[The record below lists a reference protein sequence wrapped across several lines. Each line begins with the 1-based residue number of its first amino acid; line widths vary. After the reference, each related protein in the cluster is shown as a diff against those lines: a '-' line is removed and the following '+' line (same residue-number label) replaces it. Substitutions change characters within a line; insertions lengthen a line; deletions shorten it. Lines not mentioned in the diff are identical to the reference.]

1 MKPSKYSLGLD
12 IGTTSVGWAVI
23 DLEKERIHDLG
34 VRIFERPED
43 PQNGDSLAKPRRDA
57 RSARHR
63 LKRRRQRLNYL
74 KRFFVNEKILTQA
87 QIAEILDPKSTYN
100 KLDVYALRDKAL
112 NHKLTAEELFKVLYQ
127 ISKRRGFKS
136 NRKSV
141 EETDREGGRV
151 SKALTINEQLLAERG
166 YKTVGQALAQDEKY
180 TEHKRNKRDSYTN
193 SFARADFIHELE
205 EIIKSQRKYALN
217 NVSDE
222 ALHSLIYG
230 VDSDG
235 LLTNSSAIMYQ
246 RPFMTEE
253 LIKKMVGEC
262 TFEKG
267 EKRAPRASY
276 SFEIFQ
282 FANNL
287 VNLVFVPKNTNS
299 RQAKREH
306 FRLTLSPEQIAA
318 VVAEAKKTAS
328 ITYKKVRQV
337 AGISEEYAPEY
348 VRGKINK
355 DDPYGEKNEFGKLKA
370 YHDIKKALKSTPGD
384 WMKVD
389 NESMLN
395 KIAYILT
402 TEHEDVEILN
412 KLSELP
418 LSDEAKCAILK
429 INPKNFRSF
438 GHLSIKALQKI
449 TPHILSGLTYDK
461 ACKKVG
467 YDYRKKAANL
477 EQITNPVVKRAIAQT
492 NKVVRAVIRKYGN
505 PYFIRVETAR
515 DLAKNFKD
523 RKAIEN
529 ENKDNQ
535 AFNSEVKEIIEHG
548 YNVKPKTKRG
558 KNLLEFL
565 RENNVPLSQNIDA
578 NGQMITK
585 VKLYREQNG
594 KCLYS
599 GDPIDFQTMIHDD
612 NAYQVDHIVPFSRSN
627 NDGLTNKVLVKTE
640 ENQEKANRTP
650 FEYFGGDETRW
661 KQFVAR
667 VNAIYQT
674 RDVKTSDKAINSEN
688 YKFNGYAMRKK
699 QNLLIEEY
707 KNDSWNTRAL
717 NDTRYITRFV
727 QNYLR
732 QTVSFAEGDDKQ
744 RVLAPN
750 GTITSYLRKRWGL
763 SKVREEDVLHHAADA
778 AIVAAIDNRIICQAN
793 LFSRDQE
800 LKLYTQTIKSIEEKK
815 RILLKSTDQ
824 ETGEITEE
832 DQFSQAQREKAE
844 LEYIKQSMDEN
855 SKHRFPE
862 PWVNF
867 AKEIRKRTLDT
878 DTETLRNELCGLE
891 GYDDEFRSQVQPIFV
906 SRRQNHKIKGSLH
919 DERIRS
925 SRNRERKNVIRI
937 SLQELTLEKLDR
949 SIAKEEYDTQKK
961 HSGDSLYE
969 RLLNRLNEYATYD
982 NKGKRTDHPDK
993 AFAEPFYKSNK
1004 SEDKNGKI
1012 IAPVRSLKIYD
1023 KQTIIRLDRG
1033 TAMAEMTRLRIYKKN
1048 KQIYIIPDYAINILK
1063 GRESMSLLTPLK
1075 GVSCIDSSYAF
1086 VGFLYKKDCML
1097 FRKGNHMYAGY
1108 FVQFESDN
1116 RITIKRH
1123 LAPDS
1128 NRSNKEMVM
1137 RTKISGISD
1146 LKICHV
1152 DILGDKRPETGIVWP
1167 GA

>member
-205 EIIKSQRKYALN
+205 EIIRSQRKYALN

-318 VVAEAKKTAS
+318 VVTEAKKTAS

-337 AGISEEYAPEY
+337 AGISEEYAPGY

-370 YHDIKKALKSTPGD
+370 YHDIKKALKSTPED
-384 WMKVD
+384 WVKVD
-389 NESMLN
+389 NESTLN
-395 KIAYILT
+395 EIAYILT
-402 TEHEDVEILN
+402 TEREDVEILK
-412 KLSELP
+412 KLSGLA
-418 LSDEAKCAILK
+418 LSDEATYAILK

-461 ACKKVG
+461 ACEKAG
-467 YDYRKKAANL
+467 YDFRRKSANL
-477 EQITNPVVKRAIAQT
+477 EQITNPVVKRAISQT
-492 NKVVRAVIRKYGN
+492 NKIVQAVIRKYGK
-505 PYFIRVETAR
+505 PYFIKVETA
-515 DLAKNFKD
+515 
-523 RKAIEN
+523 
-529 ENKDNQ
+529 
-535 AFNSEVKEIIEHG
+535 
-548 YNVKPKTKRG
+548 
-558 KNLLEFL
+558 
-565 RENNVPLSQNIDA
+565 
-578 NGQMITK
+578 
-585 VKLYREQNG
+585 
-594 KCLYS
+594 
-599 GDPIDFQTMIHDD
+599 
-612 NAYQVDHIVPFSRSN
+612 
-627 NDGLTNKVLVKTE
+627 
-640 ENQEKANRTP
+640 
-650 FEYFGGDETRW
+650 
-661 KQFVAR
+661 
-667 VNAIYQT
+667 
-674 RDVKTSDKAINSEN
+674 
-688 YKFNGYAMRKK
+688 
-699 QNLLIEEY
+699 
-707 KNDSWNTRAL
+707 
-717 NDTRYITRFV
+717 
-727 QNYLR
+727 
-732 QTVSFAEGDDKQ
+732 
-744 RVLAPN
+744 
-750 GTITSYLRKRWGL
+750 
-763 SKVREEDVLHHAADA
+763 
-778 AIVAAIDNRIICQAN
+778 
-793 LFSRDQE
+793 
-800 LKLYTQTIKSIEEKK
+800 
-815 RILLKSTDQ
+815 
-824 ETGEITEE
+824 
-832 DQFSQAQREKAE
+832 
-844 LEYIKQSMDEN
+844 
-855 SKHRFPE
+855 
-862 PWVNF
+862 
-867 AKEIRKRTLDT
+867 
-878 DTETLRNELCGLE
+878 
-891 GYDDEFRSQVQPIFV
+891 
-906 SRRQNHKIKGSLH
+906 
-919 DERIRS
+919 
-925 SRNRERKNVIRI
+925 
-937 SLQELTLEKLDR
+937 
-949 SIAKEEYDTQKK
+949 
-961 HSGDSLYE
+961 
-969 RLLNRLNEYATYD
+969 
-982 NKGKRTDHPDK
+982 
-993 AFAEPFYKSNK
+993 
-1004 SEDKNGKI
+1004 
-1012 IAPVRSLKIYD
+1012 
-1023 KQTIIRLDRG
+1023 
-1033 TAMAEMTRLRIYKKN
+1033 
-1048 KQIYIIPDYAINILK
+1048 
-1063 GRESMSLLTPLK
+1063 
-1075 GVSCIDSSYAF
+1075 
-1086 VGFLYKKDCML
+1086 
-1097 FRKGNHMYAGY
+1097 
-1108 FVQFESDN
+1108 
-1116 RITIKRH
+1116 
-1123 LAPDS
+1123 
-1128 NRSNKEMVM
+1128 
-1137 RTKISGISD
+1137 
-1146 LKICHV
+1146 
-1152 DILGDKRPETGIVWP
+1152 
-1167 GA
+1167 

>member
-1 MKPSKYSLGLD
+1 MELSKYSLGLD
-12 IGTTSVGWAVI
+12 IGTSSVGWAVI

-100 KLDVYALRDKAL
+100 KLNVYTLRYKSL
-112 NHKLTAEELFKVLYQ
+112 NYELTAEELFKALYQ

-136 NRKSV
+136 NRKVV
-141 EETDREGGRV
+141 EETDSEGGRV
-151 SKALTINEQLLAERG
+151 SKALTINEQLLAEKG

-205 EIIKSQRKYALN
+205 EIIKAQRSYALKS
-217 NVSDE
+217 VSDE
-222 ALHSLIYG
+222 ALRNLIYG

-235 LLTNSSAIMYQ
+235 LLTNRSAIIYQ
-246 RPFMTEE
+246 RPFMTEG

-276 SFEIFQ
+276 SFELFR
-282 FANNL
+282 FANDL
-287 VNLVFVPKNTNS
+287 THLVFIPKSTNKH
-299 RQAKREH
+299 QAKREQLQ
-306 FRLTLSPEQIAA
+306 LTLNPEQIAA
-318 VVAEAKKTAS
+318 VVAEARKTAK

-370 YHDIKKALKSTPGD
+370 YHDIKKALKSTPED
-384 WMKVD
+384 WTKVD
-389 NESMLN
+389 NESTLN
-395 KIAYILT
+395 EIAYILT
-402 TEHEDVEILN
+402 TEREDAGILK
-412 KLSELP
+412 KLSRLT
-418 LSDEAKCAILK
+418 LSDEATYAILK

-449 TPHILSGLTYDK
+449 TPYILNGLTYDK
-461 ACKKVG
+461 ACEKAG
-467 YDYRKKAANL
+467 YDFRRKSASL
-477 EQITNPVVKRAIAQT
+477 EQITNPVVKRAISQT
-492 NKVVRAVIRKYGN
+492 NKVVQAIIRKYGK
-505 PYFIRVETAR
+505 PYFIKVETAR

-548 YNVKPKTKRG
+548 YNIKPKTKRG

-599 GDPIDFQTMIHDD
+599 GDPIDFQAMIHDD
-612 NAYQVDHIVPFSRSN
+612 NAYQIDHIVPFSRSN

-650 FEYFGGDETRW
+650 FEYFGGDEARW
-661 KQFVAR
+661 KQFAAR
-667 VNAIYQT
+667 VNATYQT
-674 RDVKTSDKAINSEN
+674 RDVKTSDKATNSEN

-707 KNDSWNTRAL
+707 KNDSWNARAL

-732 QTVSFAEGDDKQ
+732 QTIDFAEGDDKQ
-744 RVLAPN
+744 RVFAPN

-763 SKVREEDVLHHAADA
+763 NKVREENVLHHAADA
-778 AIVAAIDNRIICQAN
+778 TIVAAIDQRIIYRAN
-793 LFSRDQE
+793 L
-800 LKLYTQTIKSIEEKK
+800 YAK
-815 RILLKSTDQ
+815 R
-824 ETGEITEE
+824 GEITE
-832 DQFSQAQREKAE
+832 FLAAAKT
-844 LEYIKQSMDEN
+844 MDEKTDKLTGEILDDDEFMKAQHRKDALQVL
-855 SKHRFPE
+855 SDKHFPE
-862 PWVNF
+862 PWSGFRDEVDLRTRNINRESLRKKLQGAHLYDEDF
-867 AKEIRKRTLDT
+867 LSQIR
-878 DTETLRNELCGLE
+878 
-891 GYDDEFRSQVQPIFV
+891 PIFV
-906 SRRQNHKIKGSLH
+906 SRMPRRKATAQAHKETIRSPKVKDGDQRTVRMPLNKVKIKDVENSVLKES
-919 DERIRS
+919 DTWLY
-925 SRNRERKNVIRI
+925 NKLI
-937 SLQELTLEKLDR
+937 SLLE
-949 SIAKEEYDTQKK
+949 INA
-961 HSGDSLYE
+961 
-969 RLLNRLNEYATYD
+969 D
-982 NKGKRTDHPDK
+982 NPEK
-993 AFAEPFYKSNK
+993 AFAEPVYKNDKKFDRHGKPLMPVSTIKVYSTQPSGFLINK
-1004 SEDKNGKI
+1004 GKAFVNNG
-1012 IAPVRSLKIYD
+1012 SM
-1023 KQTIIRLDRG
+1023 IRLDVYQKQNQKG
-1033 TAMAEMTRLRIYKKN
+1033 KIEHFFVPVYAHQIGKN
-1048 KQIYIIPDYAINILK
+1048 QPMPTKILPAPKGFTDVDETFTKVCSLYPNDYVLCRFGDKIKEGYYVKYNISNGDLQVINQT
-1063 GRESMSLLTPLK
+1063 SA
-1075 GVSCIDSSYAF
+1075 D
-1086 VGFLYKKDCML
+1086 KDASNL
-1097 FRKGNHMYAGY
+1097 IHISPRSA
-1108 FVQFESDN
+1108 
-1116 RITIKRH
+1116 TLIKRY
-1123 LAPDS
+1123 D
-1128 NRSNKEMVM
+1128 
-1137 RTKISGISD
+1137 IS
-1146 LKICHV
+1146 
-1152 DILGDKRPETGIVWP
+1152 ILGDNAPRL
-1167 GA
+1167 